1 MGTTMSRNHMPR
13 TRKTSLG
20 SAGFTLIEATISMLI
35 LAIGV
40 MGLAAMMTNGLAFM
54 GMSEYDYL
62 AQQKAEEAVESVF
75 YARDSQLYTWNQIQ
89 NVSNGGIFLN
99 PPEVLCDPGPDG
111 IIDTADDN
119 TADIDSIYLPNS
131 SGNLNPLL
139 DATKQPLSTFTRTIA
154 IANVVEAG
162 INPPVLRQITV
173 TINYT
178 VGRFQRTY
186 VLTSYICEWS

>member
-1 MGTTMSRNHMPR
+1 
-13 TRKTSLG
+13 
-20 SAGFTLIEATISMLI
+20 
-35 LAIGV
+35 
-40 MGLAAMMTNGLAFM
+40 MTNGLAFM

-99 PPEVLCDPGPDG
+99 AAEVLCDPGPDG

-119 TADIDSIYLPNS
+119 TADIDSIYIPNS

-162 INPPVLRQITV
+162 INPAVLRQITV

-178 VGRFQRTY
+178 VGRFKRQY

>member
-1 MGTTMSRNHMPR
+1 MGTAMNHDGLARNTKVSR
-13 TRKTSLG
+13 S

-40 MGLAAMMTNGLAFM
+40 MGLAAMMTNGIAFM

-89 NVSNGGIFLN
+89 NVSSGGIFLN
-99 PPEVLCDPGPDG
+99 APEVLCDPGPDG

-119 TADIDSIYLPNS
+119 TADIDSIYIPNA

-162 INPPVLRQITV
+162 INPPVLRAITV

-178 VGRFQRTY
+178 VGRFKRTY

>member
-1 MGTTMSRNHMPR
+1 MGTAMNHDGLA
-13 TRKTSLG
+13 RKTNVSRS